1 MFGNELFVFLHRVAH
16 WSKTLHII
24 VFFPFVQ
31 QGNFDFCE
39 TIPGFISGLFCAY
52 VPLYPKFC
60 SDVCESAD
68 DDDDDDT
75 PLGDDDGSQTYVKYP
90 LERCVGDIP
99 SDWVQGCILDTGC
112 AFKSDDNFANGCW
125 GCCSFQDDSCGVC
138 DACIC
143 DFEINR

>member
-31 QGNFDFCE
+31 QGNFEFCE
-39 TIPGFISGLFCAY
+39 TIPGFISGLLCAY

-68 DDDDDDT
+68 DDDDNDDINAT
-75 PLGDDDGSQTYVKYP
+75 SLSMNIIMQQEERLHEMVVHGDWCTFSM
-90 LERCVGDIP
+90 LL
-99 SDWVQGCILDTGC
+99 LD
-112 AFKSDDNFANGCW
+112 KVINSDDL
-125 GCCSFQDDSCGVC
+125 
-138 DACIC
+138 
-143 DFEINR
+143 INLK

>member
-68 DDDDDDT
+68 DDDDGINATSLSMDSMVQQEER
-75 PLGDDDGSQTYVKYP
+75 LHEMVVSGDWCTFSMLLLDMVTN
-90 LERCVGDIP
+90 
-99 SDWVQGCILDTGC
+99 SDALIN
-112 AFKSDDNFANGCW
+112 FK
-125 GCCSFQDDSCGVC
+125 
-138 DACIC
+138 
-143 DFEINR
+143 